1 MAQPAPPYTVS
12 PELLARGEFR
22 AACEARDFQVIFRL
36 MRKYDGASQD
46 RVSSPV
52 PGLTQ
57 SRVSRVMSG
66 ESRIA
71 SLTLVER
78 IADALRIPGAYFLL
92 APRPWETS
100 SPPPVPAG
108 SGSSTSA
115 SPITRV
121 GSLPTQA
128 APGEGGAAATSG
140 AYGARETRLAVTIDI
155 AADGAAHLTYEHELV
170 NVGSLPITRLARELW
185 FKHTDDILDIQAQPS
200 PNHNVIIQRVHDIP
214 GLSKFACQIF
224 PALQPGES
232 ATIGYTC
239 EKGRFVDELYWRQS
253 IARPT
258 DAFVLTVRQ
267 AGVRRLLGCNA
278 IEERAD
284 GLELSALDGLSWRND
299 ADRVVIDLTRKHLT
313 AGQAVT
319 LRWDADH
326 DLA

>member
-1 MAQPAPPYTVS
+1 MAQPAPPYAVS
-12 PELLARGEFR
+12 PELLARAEFR
-22 AACEARDFQVIFRL
+22 AACEARDFQTIFRL

-78 IADALRIPGAYFLL
+78 IADALRIPGRYFML
-92 APRPWETS
+92 ASRPWETS
-100 SPPPVPAG
+100 DIPTGSPSSVMPA
-108 SGSSTSA
+108 A
-115 SPITRV
+115 PAR
-121 GSLPTQA
+121 SLPAQPT
-128 APGEGGAAATSG
+128 PGEGGVAATSG
-140 AYGARETRLAVTIDI
+140 AYGARETRMAISIDI
-155 AADGAAHLTYEHELV
+155 AADGAAHLTYTHELV

-185 FKHTDDILDIQAQPS
+185 FKHTDGILDIQPQSS
-200 PNHNVIIQRVHDIP
+200 PAHNVIIQRIHDIA
-214 GLSKFACQIF
+214 GMSKFACQIF

-239 EKGRFVDELYWRQS
+239 DQGRFVDELYWRQS
-253 IARPT
+253 ITRPT
-258 DAFVLTVRQ
+258 DAFSLTVRH
-267 AGVRRLLGCNA
+267 AGIRRLIGCNA

-284 GLELSALDGLSWRND
+284 GMEMSALDGLSWRTD
-299 ADRVVIDLTRKHLT
+299 ADQVVIDLTRTHLT

-319 LRWDADH
+319 LRWDADR

>member
-1 MAQPAPPYTVS
+1 MAQPAPPYAVS

-22 AACEARDFQVIFRL
+22 AACEARDFQTIFRL

-92 APRPWETS
+92 APRPWENDDPPATLAVGPG
-100 SPPPVPAG
+100 SPSRTA
-108 SGSSTSA
+108 
-115 SPITRV
+115 PIESVSR
-121 GSLPTQA
+121 LPTQPA
-128 APGEGGAAATSG
+128 GEGGAAATSG
-140 AYGARETRLAVTIDI
+140 AYGARETRMAITIDI

-185 FKHTDDILDIQAQPS
+185 FKHTDGILDIQPQPS

-214 GLSKFACQIF
+214 GMSKFACQIF

-232 ATIGYTC
+232 ATVGYTC
-239 EKGRFVDELYWRQS
+239 DQGRFVDELYWRQS
-253 IARPT
+253 ITRPT
-258 DAFVLTVRQ
+258 DTFTLTVRQ
-267 AGVRRLLGCNA
+267 AGIHRLVGCNA

-284 GLELSALDGLSWRND
+284 GMEMSALDGLSWRTD
-299 ADRVVIDLTRKHLT
+299 ADQVVIDLTRKHLT

-319 LRWDADH
+319 LRWDADR